1 MLENWSVVVYNIKT
15 EKIHY
20 ETHVFWKDVR
30 HIIINFENLTK
41 SIYREVAGDSR
52 KFADDFIKE
61 LESKLENGFKGGR
74 KVENEVQEYTIDR
87 FEEDFAV
94 CEDRT
99 TKEIVNVKKS
109 ELPDDAREGSVLT
122 YKDGKF
128 EVNHE
133 KQEEIEKRIREKM
146 NNLWN
151 Y

>member
-30 HIIINFENLTK
+30 NIIINFENLTK

-74 KVENEVQEYTIDR
+74 KVENEVQEYTIDLKKILQY
-87 FEEDFAV
+87 V
-94 CEDRT
+94 RT
-99 TKEIVNVKKS
+99 
-109 ELPDDAREGSVLT
+109 EL
-122 YKDGKF
+122 
-128 EVNHE
+128 
-133 KQEEIEKRIREKM
+133 QKR
-146 NNLWN
+146 
-151 Y
+151 